1 VKQRSD
7 ALERAARIEAAPAI
21 AALPA
26 SRPFVA
32 PEELA
37 RRVGRADLLR
47 LGANESAFGPP
58 PRALAAMHAELVR
71 TSYYGDP
78 ESLALREV
86 LAARHACSPEN
97 ITVGAG
103 IDDLLGLVVRGYCA
117 PGDVSVS
124 TLGSYPTYVYHV
136 LGFGARLE
144 TVPYAADGSVRLDAL
159 AARARE
165 TRARLVYLANPDN
178 PSGAFAS
185 RDAVAAL
192 VAALPANCLLV
203 LDEAYGDFVAPDE
216 LLPDV
221 IDPRIV
227 RMRTFSK
234 AYGLAGAR
242 IAYCIAPRETIDT
255 FAKIRSH
262 FHVGRISQ
270 AGALAALDEFGFI
283 ASVVAEVARGRA
295 EYEAF
300 AARLALRTLPSRT
313 NFVCIDIGSRDGAEA
328 MVEALLQLGIFVR
341 KPGAPPLD
349 GHIRVTV
356 GTANDR
362 LRFGEALG
370 EALPACEALARSAKN
385 ARTPT

>member
-1 VKQRSD
+1 VSERRESGVRERS
-7 ALERAARIEAAPAI
+7 IEAAPAI

-26 SRPFVA
+26 IRPFVA

-37 RRVGRADLLR
+37 RRAGRTDLLR

-58 PRALAAMHAELVR
+58 PRALEAMRAELPR

-78 ESLALREV
+78 ESVALRET
-86 LAARHACSPEN
+86 LAARHACSPDN

-103 IDDLLGLVVRGYCA
+103 IDDLLGLVVRAYCA

-124 TLGSYPTYVYHV
+124 TLGSYPTYIYHV
-136 LGFGARLE
+136 IGYGARSE
-144 TVPYAADGSVRLDAL
+144 TVPYAADGSVQLHAL
-159 AARARE
+159 AARAHE

-185 RDAVAAL
+185 RRAVASF
-192 VAALPANCLLV
+192 VDALPADTLLV
-203 LDEAYGDFVAPDE
+203 LDEAYGDFVDRSE
-216 LLPDV
+216 LLPDT

-242 IAYCIAPRETIDT
+242 VGYCIAPRETIET
-255 FAKIRSH
+255 FAKIRLQ
-262 FHVGRISQ
+262 FHVARISQ
-270 AGALAALDEFGFI
+270 AGALAALDEPKFI
-283 ASVVAEVARGRA
+283 ANVVAEVARGRSD
-295 EYEAF
+295 YEAL
-300 AARLALRTLPSRT
+300 AARFARTTLPSRT
-313 NFVCIDIGSRDGAEA
+313 NFVCIDIGSRERAEA
-328 MVEALLQLGIFVR
+328 MVEALLQRGVFVR

-356 GTANDR
+356 GTADDR
-362 LRFGEALG
+362 RRFGEAFAETLL
-370 EALPACEALARSAKN
+370 AAQRHARS
-385 ARTPT
+385 

>member
-1 VKQRSD
+1 MTGRTT
-7 ALERAARIEAAPAI
+7 ARAVPAAPAI

-37 RRVGRADLLR
+37 RRVGRTELVR

-58 PRALAAMHAELVR
+58 PGALAVMHAELAR

-78 ESLALREV
+78 EATELRAA
-86 LAARHACSPEN
+86 LAARHACAPEN

-103 IDDLLGLVVRGYCA
+103 IDDLLGLVVRAYCA
-117 PGDVSVS
+117 PGDVSIS

-136 LGFGARLE
+136 LGYGVRLE
-144 TVPYAADGSVRLDAL
+144 TVPYAPDGSVQLDAL
-159 AARARE
+159 AAHAHA

-178 PSGAFAS
+178 PSGAFVS
-185 RDAVAAL
+185 RDALAAF
-192 VAALPANCLLV
+192 VDALPADTLLV
-203 LDEAYGDFVAPDE
+203 LDEAYGDFVAAHE

-221 IDPRIV
+221 VDPRIV

-242 IAYCIAPRETIDT
+242 VGYCIGPKETIDT
-255 FAKIRSH
+255 FAKIRLQ
-262 FHVGRISQ
+262 FHVGRVSQ
-270 AGALAALDEFGFI
+270 AGALAALDEPQFI

-295 EYEAF
+295 EYEAI
-300 AARLALRTLPSRT
+300 AARLALGTLPSRT
-313 NFVCIDIGSRDGAEA
+313 NFVCIDIGSRERAEA
-328 MVEALLQLGIFVR
+328 VVDALLQRGIFVR
-341 KPGAPPLD
+341 KPGAAPLD

-356 GTANDR
+356 GNAHDR
-362 LRFGEALG
+362 QLFGEALG
-370 EALPACEALARSAKN
+370 ETLLATEAVRCLEPN
-385 ARTPT
+385 ARVPT

>member
-1 VKQRSD
+1 VSERRESGVRERS
-7 ALERAARIEAAPAI
+7 IEATPAI

-26 SRPFVA
+26 IRPFVA

-37 RRVGRADLLR
+37 RRAGRTDLLR

-58 PRALAAMHAELVR
+58 PRALEAMRAELPR

-78 ESLALREV
+78 ESVALRET
-86 LAARHACSPEN
+86 LAARHACSPDN

-103 IDDLLGLVVRGYCA
+103 IDDLLGLVVRAYCA

-124 TLGSYPTYVYHV
+124 TLGSYPTYIYHV
-136 LGFGARLE
+136 IGYGARSE
-144 TVPYAADGSVRLDAL
+144 TVPYAADGSVQLPAL
-159 AARARE
+159 AARAHE

-185 RDAVAAL
+185 RRAVASF
-192 VAALPANCLLV
+192 VDALPADTLLV
-203 LDEAYGDFVAPDE
+203 LDEAYGDFVDRSE
-216 LLPDV
+216 LLPDT

-242 IAYCIAPRETIDT
+242 VGYCIAPRETIET
-255 FAKIRSH
+255 FAKIRLQ
-262 FHVGRISQ
+262 FHVARISQ
-270 AGALAALDEFGFI
+270 AGALAALDEPDFI
-283 ASVVAEVARGRA
+283 ANVVAEVARGRSD
-295 EYEAF
+295 YEAL
-300 AARLALRTLPSRT
+300 AARFARTTLPSRT
-313 NFVCIDIGSRDGAEA
+313 NFVCIDIGSRERAEA
-328 MVEALLQLGIFVR
+328 MVEALLQRGVFVR

-356 GTANDR
+356 GTADDR
-362 LRFGEALG
+362 LRFGEAFAETLL
-370 EALPACEALARSAKN
+370 AAQRHARS
-385 ARTPT
+385 